1 MNIRAKF
8 GMEVAGMGADMAKI
22 AAEER
27 QKEKIKRKYK
37 NKFAMIKALKA
48 QGIGGL
54 PIGKGG
60 KKSSKVRPQGNK
72 FQKCQCC
79 QL

>member
-1 MNIRAKF
+1 
-8 GMEVAGMGADMAKI
+8 MEVAGMGADMAKI

-37 NKFAMIKALKA
+37 NKFAMIKALKS

-60 KKSSKVRPQGNK
+60 KKSSKIRPQGNNK
-72 FQKCQCC
+72 FQKCQCY